1 MHNAHNHRAN
11 AFCSSYF
18 ISFAPVVLA
27 QQQRFGRSWVSLFC
41 GIFRIFGVAHLE
53 RLCVR
58 RLTISM
64 IENVC
69 FAALIRAEYVQTVLL
84 GNVWKDEFQN
94 ERLGKTCADK
104 NPIRAAG
111 KLCWE
116 PLLGTVAGNRCWEML
131 LRSGVGSDTIS
142 CITRPVISP

>member
-1 MHNAHNHRAN
+1 MHNAHNQRAN

-27 QQQRFGRSWVSLFC
+27 QQQLFGRSWVSLFC

-53 RLCVR
+53 RLCVGSVR

-69 FAALIRAEYVQTVLL
+69 FTALIRAEYVQIVLL
-84 GNVWKDEFQN
+84 
-94 ERLGKTCADK
+94 ER
-104 NPIRAAG
+104 
-111 KLCWE
+111 
-116 PLLGTVAGNRCWEML
+116 
-131 LRSGVGSDTIS
+131 
-142 CITRPVISP
+142 